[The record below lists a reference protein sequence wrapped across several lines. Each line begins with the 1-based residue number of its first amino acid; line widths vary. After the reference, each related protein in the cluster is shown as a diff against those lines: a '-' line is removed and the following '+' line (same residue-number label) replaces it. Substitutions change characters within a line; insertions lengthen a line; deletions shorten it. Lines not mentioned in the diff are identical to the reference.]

1 VPVDNLWV
9 AAPCSSTKG
18 TMVLGCCSLCRR
30 QYGTSCRNSEAL
42 NLSPEKSFI
51 SQGNITGKLVQIKN
65 AKDSIS
71 QGSITH
77 GMPNSKKEYYSLE
90 IGEPYPLLLEMPV

>member
-1 VPVDNLWV
+1 MDNLVGSSSMQQHQRHNGSWV
-9 AAPCSSTKG
+9 LQL
-18 TMVLGCCSLCRR
+18 VQEIVRH
-30 QYGTSCRNSEAL
+30 QCRNSEAL
-42 NLSPEKSFI
+42 ILSTEKLFI